1 MDEIGKSNGV
11 LTANSGKPES
21 HKGRE
26 KGRENE
32 AKVFK
37 TITGL

>member
-1 MDEIGKSNGV
+1 MKWDKAKEF
-11 LTANSGKPES
+11 LQQNSGKPES

-32 AKVFK
+32 AEVFE
-37 TITGL
+37 TTTGL